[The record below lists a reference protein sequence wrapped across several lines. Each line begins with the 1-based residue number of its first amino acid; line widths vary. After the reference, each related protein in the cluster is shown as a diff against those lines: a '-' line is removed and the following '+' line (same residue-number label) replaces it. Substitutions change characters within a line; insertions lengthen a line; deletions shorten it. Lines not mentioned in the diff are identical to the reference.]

1 MLNLNSAFC
10 ILLLTV
16 CSFFSTAQ
24 PLTNGMAIITHWTG
38 SGGEWNAFSIY
49 NLENN
54 ATAPLGLN
62 WATNSFTPTDPA
74 VADSWKGTNMG
85 DVFGLTID
93 NNKNVYFTSTK
104 AISSSGSTGTNSGVA
119 GDGGVYKMDA
129 DTWLVSPFITTGN
142 GANQIPNEG
151 NGLGNIAHDKW
162 NNQLFITNFEDG
174 KIYRFDMDG
183 NLLSTYDPFSPD
195 ATPTGTFSGH
205 GEALWGIAV
214 HEDNGTVR
222 VYFSQWTEDNS
233 LNITTNTNNSVWS
246 IDLDNSGEFTGTETL
261 CFSLEDNMGSF
272 TNGLTGASYPIS
284 DITISSEGNMYV
296 CEKVQGG
303 WGSFGGWD
311 NQYTPGAHSSRLFEY
326 VNTAGSWSMSKQY
339 YVGNYNSPQDADN
352 TAGGVALGNRE
363 TTNGIE
369 CEKIIWATGDALRF
383 SGFNDIVGQEY
394 VYGLAG
400 INVEG
405 NSMDVSATNYVQ
417 TSSIYV
423 DVDYTGGG
431 NTGGNKMSFG
441 DIEIYSDAI
450 SEPTFTITPNTT
462 ICPGESIAL
471 NVSGGQNYEWSPA
484 ATLDN
489 SNSSNPTASPTQNT
503 TYTVMGDGSCG
514 SRDTVSVS
522 INIDD
527 FNFSL
532 GPDQVICDGMPAI
545 ELDAGSLATAY
556 LWNTNEITQTISVI
570 NEGVYSVS
578 VTSPNNCTYT
588 DEISLN
594 NKFLPTLAFTTPDN
608 NNCPPALFQLDD
620 NSTPQVD
627 DPIVTWNWT
636 VNGQSAVGSTA
647 NFSIPSSGTYAV
659 SLEVTTQQGCT
670 TSLTLNDY
678 LTVHEKPNPNFITES
693 NQISN
698 CDKSVRLVNFTTDY
712 DSLNWDF
719 GDGLSTSEDT
729 TTVHTYDEVGQYL
742 ITLNVV
748 NEYGCENSFFRE
760 ITPIKSIPFYTPNAF
775 TPDGDELN
783 EVFVPNVGCT
793 DFFEFWVM
801 NRWGEVIFYSND
813 VNVGWDG
820 TYEGQVC
827 PLGVYSWKAK
837 YNGAKHNQI
846 KLGEVHLMN

>member
-1 MLNLNSAFC
+1 M
-10 ILLLTV
+10 
-16 CSFFSTAQ
+16 
-24 PLTNGMAIITHWTG
+24 TNIG
-38 SGGEWNAFSIY
+38 
-49 NLENN
+49 
-54 ATAPLGLN
+54 
-62 WATNSFTPTDPA
+62 
-74 VADSWKGTNMG
+74 
-85 DVFGLTID
+85 
-93 NNKNVYFTSTK
+93 
-104 AISSSGSTGTNSGVA
+104 
-119 GDGGVYKMDA
+119 
-129 DTWLVSPFITTGN
+129 
-142 GANQIPNEG
+142 
-151 NGLGNIAHDKW
+151 
-162 NNQLFITNFEDG
+162 
-174 KIYRFDMDG
+174 
-183 NLLSTYDPFSPD
+183 
-195 ATPTGTFSGH
+195 
-205 GEALWGIAV
+205 
-214 HEDNGTVR
+214 
-222 VYFSQWTEDNS
+222 
-233 LNITTNTNNSVWS
+233 
-246 IDLDNSGEFTGTETL
+246 
-261 CFSLEDNMGSF
+261 
-272 TNGLTGASYPIS
+272 
-284 DITISSEGNMYV
+284 
-296 CEKVQGG
+296 
-303 WGSFGGWD
+303 
-311 NQYTPGAHSSRLFEY
+311 
-326 VNTAGSWSMSKQY
+326 
-339 YVGNYNSPQDADN
+339 
-352 TAGGVALGNRE
+352 
-363 TTNGIE
+363 
-369 CEKIIWATGDALRF
+369 
-383 SGFNDIVGQEY
+383 
-394 VYGLAG
+394 
-400 INVEG
+400 
-405 NSMDVSATNYVQ
+405 
-417 TSSIYV
+417 
-423 DVDYTGGG
+423 
-431 NTGGNKMSFG
+431 
-441 DIEIYSDAI
+441 
-450 SEPTFTITPNTT
+450 
-462 ICPGESIAL
+462 
-471 NVSGGQNYEWSPA
+471 
-484 ATLDN
+484 
-489 SNSSNPTASPTQNT
+489 
-503 TYTVMGDGSCG
+503 
-514 SRDTVSVS
+514 
-522 INIDD
+522 
-527 FNFSL
+527 FSL

-545 ELDAGSLATAY
+545 ELDAGSLATTY

-636 VNGQSAVGSTA
+636 VNGQSAVGSTV

-719 GDGLSTSEDT
+719 GDGFSTSEDT

-748 NEYGCENSFFRE
+748 NEHGCENSFFRE